1 MLLGRVP
8 EEWPQ
13 SGVDRYDGEDLLLG
27 RENLSGRLHFF
38 DLAFRL
44 MKKRRNLIR
53 NWLWL
58 WPGLFLSGV
67 SAEINFERD
76 VAPVFEA
83 NCLSCH
89 SRADAEGDFILE
101 TRAEAFAHPDAIL
114 PGEASQSYLVQMISG
129 TLPEMPE
136 EGDPLTENEVSL
148 IRQWIDAGATWP
160 EDRVLVDKR
169 PRDLDWWSLKPLV
182 GAPVP
187 ESNGNHPVDAF
198 IQSTLRQKKLKPAK
212 EADPRTLIRR
222 LSYDLTGLPPTP
234 EQAESFVHAYDPTFS
249 NSKRAAVWEQWVDHY
264 LDAPEFGE
272 KWAQHWLDLA
282 RFAETHG
289 YDKDKLRPNAWP
301 YRDYVIRSFNEDK
314 PYARFVQE
322 QVAGDV
328 LFPGQPD
335 GILGLGFLAAGP
347 WDFVGHWEVGEDKLD
362 GRIAKHLDRDEMI
375 SAVFNVFQST
385 TVQCAQCHHHK
396 FDPITMEDYYRLHAV
411 FAAVD
416 RADRI
421 YQGLT
426 NEQREERKAIVRQ
439 LNELSVE
446 KDKISVQLNR
456 EVEARI
462 SGIERRIAEIK
473 ETYGSSQEPQYGYHS
488 QTASIPDMEKWV
500 QVDLGKSIEPTQIF
514 LIPAYDNLNGIGEGY
529 GFPLRY
535 RVEGSNDPEF
545 KENVR
550 LIWDATSEDQPNPGS
565 KTVSMDVGEPAIR
578 YIRVTATRLAGN
590 NTHYLFA
597 LGELQAIDVWGR
609 TNYALNKSVTAL
621 DSFEQE
627 DNWRTSNLVD
637 GIYFRAVSDGAPFEE
652 LKALE
657 AEMDRIEAEIRS
669 PDILTRQEEI
679 IGEQNALR
687 EQLKPYQSESLV
699 YAANANWVSGS
710 RFMSTNGDPRPIH
723 LLHRGDLRSPGK
735 AMRPGTLPLW
745 DGVMETF
752 FETDNWQEGEA
763 RAELAR
769 YLTRRDNPFIWRS
782 IANRLWQWTFGKPLA
797 GTPNDF
803 GRMGMLP
810 THPELLEYLA
820 AQLRDDPQQSIKR
833 MVRLLVTS
841 QSYRRSSRHD
851 AANAKIDSGNQ
862 YWWRADR
869 RRLTA
874 EEFRDSLLAVSGA
887 LNLDERGGP
896 SFYDFVIEKPR
907 HSPHYQYHLHDPD
920 DPKSHR
926 RTVYRFVV
934 RSQPQPMLTTLD
946 CADPSISVPVRDES
960 TSALQALTQWNHV
973 LVEAMARRLGQR
985 LSEEAPDDP
994 VDRAVLLALGRPP
1007 NTRERELLGS
1017 HYQKFGSASM
1027 ARVLFNLNDFIY
1039 LD

>member
-1 MLLGRVP
+1 
-8 EEWPQ
+8 
-13 SGVDRYDGEDLLLG
+13 
-27 RENLSGRLHFF
+27 
-38 DLAFRL
+38 
-44 MKKRRNLIR
+44 MKKRRLFFP

-58 WPGLFLSGV
+58 WTSLFLSSV
-67 SAEINFERD
+67 SGEMDFERD

-83 NCLSCH
+83 KCLSCH

-101 TRAEAFAHPDAIL
+101 TRAAAFGHPDAIV
-114 PGEASQSYLVQMISG
+114 PGEASQSYLVEMISG

-136 EGDPLTENEVSL
+136 EGDPLTENEVSM
-148 IRQWIDAGATWP
+148 IRQWIDAGANWP

-187 ESNGNHPVDAF
+187 ENHGLHPVDAF
-198 IQSTLRQKKLKPAK
+198 IHATLRRKKLKPGK

-234 EQAESFVHAYDPTFS
+234 EQAEGFVDAYDPTYS
-249 NSKRAAVWEQWVDHY
+249 ITQRAAVWEDWVDHF
-264 LDAPEFGE
+264 LNAPEFGE

-289 YDKDKLRPNAWP
+289 YDKDKLRSNAWP

-335 GILGLGFLAAGP
+335 GVLGLGFLAAGP
-347 WDFVGHWEVGEDKLD
+347 WDFVGHWEVGEQKLD

-396 FDPITMEDYYRLHAV
+396 FDPIMMEDYYRLHAV

-426 NEQREERKAIVRQ
+426 NEQSEERQVIVRQ

-456 EVEARI
+456 EVDARI

-473 ETYGSSQEPQYGYHS
+473 EVYGTSQEPQYGYHS
-488 QTASIPDMEKWV
+488 QLASIPDTEKWV
-500 QVDLGKSIEPTQIF
+500 QVDLGESMEPTQIF
-514 LIPAYDNLNGIGEGY
+514 LIPASHTPNGIGEGY

-535 RVEGSNDPEF
+535 RVEGSNHAEF

-550 LIWDATSEDQPNPGS
+550 LIRDATSEDQPNPGS
-565 KTVSMDVGEPAIR
+565 NTISMDVGEPAIR
-578 YIRVTATRLAGN
+578 YIRITATRLARH
-590 NTHYLFA
+590 NTDYLFA

-609 TNYALNKSVTAL
+609 TNYALNKMVTAL

-637 GIYFRAVSDGAPFEE
+637 GIYLRKTSDGAPFEE

-657 AEMDRIEAEIRS
+657 VEMDRIQAEIRS
-669 PDILTRQEEI
+669 PEILARQEEI
-679 IGEQNALR
+679 IAEQKTLR
-687 EQLKPYQSESLV
+687 EQLKPYQSEYLV

-735 AMRPGTLPLW
+735 AMNPGPLPLW
-745 DGVMETF
+745 DGVSETF
-752 FETDNWQEGEA
+752 FESNDWLEGEA

-769 YLTRRDNPFIWRS
+769 YLTRRDNPLIWRS

-797 GTPNDF
+797 ETPNDF

-810 THPELLEYLA
+810 SHPELLEYLA
-820 AQLRDDPQQSIKR
+820 ARLRDDPQQSIKR
-833 MVRLLVTS
+833 MVLLLVTS
-841 QSYRRSSRHD
+841 QTYRRSSRHD

-887 LNLDERGGP
+887 LNPDERGGP
-896 SFYDFVIEKPR
+896 SFYDFVIQKPR
-907 HSPHYQYHLHDPD
+907 HSPHYEYHLHDPD

-946 CADPSISVPVRDES
+946 CADPSISVPIRDES

-985 LSEEAPDDP
+985 LSEEAPDDL
-994 VDRAVLLALGRPP
+994 VNRAFLLALGRPP
-1007 NTRERELLGS
+1007 NAQERELLGS
-1017 HYQKFGSASM
+1017 HSQKFGSASM

>member
-1 MLLGRVP
+1 MTPRMGKSDWTVHLF
-8 EEWPQ
+8 E
-13 SGVDRYDGEDLLLG
+13 
-27 RENLSGRLHFF
+27 
-38 DLAFRL
+38 LAFRFV
-44 MKKRRNLIR
+44 KKRRHLMP
-53 NWLWL
+53 NWLWM
-58 WPGLFLSGV
+58 WPGLFLSSV
-67 SAEINFERD
+67 SAEIDFERD

-83 NCLSCH
+83 RCLFCH
-89 SRADAEGDFILE
+89 NQADAEGDFNLE
-101 TRAEAFAHPDAIL
+101 TRDAAFGHPDAIV
-114 PGEASQSYLVQMISG
+114 PGDASQSYLVQMISG

-136 EGDPLTENEVSL
+136 DGDPLTQDEVSM
-148 IRQWIDAGATWP
+148 IRQWIDAGADWP
-160 EDRVLVDKR
+160 TERVLVDKR
-169 PRDLDWWSLKPLV
+169 PRDLDWWSLKPLL

-187 ESNGNHPVDAF
+187 ENDGLHPVDAF
-198 IQSTLRQKKLKPAK
+198 IHANLVRKKLKPVK
-212 EADPRTLIRR
+212 EAEPRILIRR

-234 EQAESFVHAYDPTFS
+234 EQAEGFVEAYDPTS
-249 NSKRAAVWEQWVDHY
+249 SKTKRAAVWEEWVERY
-264 LDAPEFGE
+264 LAAPEFGE

-328 LFPGQPD
+328 LYPGQQD

-347 WDFVGHWEVGEDKLD
+347 WDYVGHWEVGEDKLD

-396 FDPITMEDYYRLHAV
+396 FDPILMEDYYRLHAV

-426 NEQREERKAIVRQ
+426 NEQRERRKAIVRQ

-446 KDKISVQLNR
+446 QDKILVQLDR

-473 ETYGSSQEPQYGYHS
+473 ETYGTGEEPQYGYHS
-488 QTASIPDMEKWV
+488 QIASIPDTEKWV
-500 QVDLGKSIEPTQIF
+500 QVDLGKSIEPTQVF
-514 LIPAYDNLNGIGEGY
+514 LISAYHPRDGNGEGY

-545 KENVR
+545 EKDVR

-578 YIRVTATRLAGN
+578 YIRVTATRLARYD
-590 NTHYLFA
+590 TKYLFA
-597 LGELQAIDVWGR
+597 LGELQAIDARGR
-609 TNYALNKSVTAL
+609 TNYALNKGVTAS
-621 DSFEQE
+621 DSLELE
-627 DNWRTSNLVD
+627 DNWRTSHLVD
-637 GIYFRAVSDGAPFEE
+637 RIYFRAISDGAPFEE

-657 AEMDRIEAEIRS
+657 AEMERIQAEIRS
-669 PDILTRQEEI
+669 PEILARQEEI
-679 IGEQNALR
+679 VAQLKALR
-687 EQLKPYQSESLV
+687 EQLKPYQSEFLV
-699 YAANANWVSGS
+699 YAANANWVNGS
-710 RFMSTNGDPRPIH
+710 RFMSTNGNPRPIH

-735 AMRPGTLPLW
+735 AMSPGALPLW
-745 DGVMETF
+745 DGVTETF
-752 FETDNWQEGEA
+752 FETGNWKEGEA

-769 YLTRRDNPFIWRS
+769 YLTRRDNPLIWRS

-810 THPELLEYLA
+810 TNPELLEYLA
-820 AQLRDDPQQSIKR
+820 AQVRDDPQQSIKR

-841 QSYRRSSRHD
+841 QTYRRSSRHD
-851 AANAKIDSGNQ
+851 EANARIDSGNQ

-887 LNLDERGGP
+887 LNPDERGGP
-896 SFYDFVIEKPR
+896 SFYDFVIQKPR
-907 HSPHYQYHLHDPD
+907 HSPHYEYHLHDPD

-926 RTVYRFVV
+926 RTIYRFVV

-946 CADPSISVPVRDES
+946 CADPSISVPIRDES
-960 TSALQALTQWNHV
+960 TSPLQALTQWNHV

-985 LSEEAPDDP
+985 LSEEAPEDL
-994 VDRAVLLALGRPP
+994 VDRAFLLALGRPP
-1007 NTRERELLGS
+1007 NARERELLGS
-1017 HYQKFGSASM
+1017 HSRKYGSASM